1 MNLSLKSACVRI
13 FDSYFQWR
21 FSINLLNHWREFAC
35 FSRRERILANLADS
49 IYLISFAEALGIIK
63 LMLSVA
69 LLVRR
74 CIDTVGRV
82 FHPASF
88 LTTSTCKA
96 GGLCLY
102 FVIIKRILMTI
113 GRDWGGEKKERERD
127 GKGAK
132 KKEKE
137 VGKGRWREQQ

>member
-1 MNLSLKSACVRI
+1 M
-13 FDSYFQWR
+13 
-21 FSINLLNHWREFAC
+21 
-35 FSRRERILANLADS
+35 
-49 IYLISFAEALGIIK
+49 
-63 LMLSVA
+63 
-69 LLVRR
+69 
-74 CIDTVGRV
+74 
-82 FHPASF
+82 
-88 LTTSTCKA
+88 
-96 GGLCLY
+96 Y